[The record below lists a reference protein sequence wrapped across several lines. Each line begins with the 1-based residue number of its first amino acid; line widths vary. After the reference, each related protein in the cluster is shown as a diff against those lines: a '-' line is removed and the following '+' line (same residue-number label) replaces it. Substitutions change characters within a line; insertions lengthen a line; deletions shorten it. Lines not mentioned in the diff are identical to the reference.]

1 MGERLMTHYL
11 AIDFGGTR
19 TRAAWFDQ
27 SLTLVNR
34 AETLSRVSDTI
45 EEVIQRIIDVAHSVV
60 PQGSQPAAIGISG
73 PGPLDTE
80 KGIILHAET
89 LPGWENIP
97 LTRYISAA
105 FAGAPTA
112 INNDANLAALAEY
125 RFGAGRGCDP
135 MIYLTISTGIG
146 GGAIIGGKLFTGW
159 RHLAIEPGHMRFTLP
174 DGSHQRLED
183 LASGTALGCW
193 ARQRLQS
200 DSQPSLLRNYDPVDG
215 KAVSAAAAA
224 GDALALE
231 MIAATGRW
239 LGLGLVNILHMFNP
253 QAIVLGGG
261 VSQLGEMLLQP
272 AKQVIAENILDSSFY
287 DENLIRLAGLGE
299 DVCLYGAAYYCS
311 EEYPG

>member
-11 AIDFGGTR
+11 TIDFGGTR

-27 SLTLVNR
+27 SLTLINR
-34 AETLSRVSDTI
+34 AETLSRVSDPV
-45 EEVIQRIIDVAHSVV
+45 EAVIQRIIEVARSVV
-60 PQGSQPAAIGISG
+60 PPGQQPAAIGISG

-80 KGIILHAET
+80 QGLILHAET

-105 FAGAPTA
+105 FAGAPTT

-174 DGSHQRLED
+174 DGSPRRFEE
-183 LASGTALGCW
+183 LASGTALGYW
-193 ARQRLQS
+193 ARQRLQA
-200 DSQPSLLRNYDPVDG
+200 DSRPSLLRSYDPVDG

-231 MIAATGRW
+231 IIAATGRW

-253 QAIVLGGG
+253 QAIVIGGG

-272 AKQVIAENILDSSFY
+272 AKQAIAENILDSSFY

-311 EEYPG
+311 AEY